1 MLPSHILCLNE
12 TRIQN
17 IHTNQSILNALS
29 KKKNVL
35 SCYNGH
41 ETMIL
46 YDSIM
51 SLTKTIF
58 STDFSTKIHKK
69 HSTSL

>member
-1 MLPSHILCLNE
+1 MSPFHILCLNE

-29 KKKNVL
+29 KPINVL
-35 SCYNGH
+35 SFYNGH
-41 ETMIL
+41 KTMIL
-46 YDSIM
+46 SDSIM
-51 SLTKTIF
+51 SLKKAIF
-58 STDFSTKIHKK
+58 LTYFSTKTHKK